1 MQTSTTQDALLGGR
15 VRLLQPARGYR
26 VAVDA
31 VLLAA
36 ATAPAAGETVLDL
49 GAGVGAVGLCL
60 AARLANCRVVGI
72 ELQPD
77 LAALAGRNAS
87 ANGMADRVRTIV
99 HDIARPLPAELGP
112 FDCVATNPPY
122 LAAAV
127 ADPSPHLGKALATVE
142 SSADLMR
149 WLAVATAALK
159 PGGTLTVIHR
169 SDRLDEIVD
178 GLARLGWGDLALRR
192 LPPARRVL
200 LRARHGRGRPRS
212 LREAP
217 PLVLHEADGRYTE
230 EAEAILRHAAPLAF

>member
-60 AARLANCRVVGI
+60 AARLPSCRVVGV

-87 ANGMADRVRTIV
+87 ANGLADRVRTLV
-99 HDIARPLPAELGP
+99 HDIARPLPAGLGP
-112 FDCVATNPPY
+112 FDCVTTNPPY

-127 ADPSPHLGKALATVE
+127 ADPSPHPGKALATVE
-142 SSADLMR
+142 SSADLAR
-149 WLAVATAALK
+149 WLAVATDATRAA
-159 PGGTLTVIHR
+159 GTLTLIHR
-169 SDRLDEIVD
+169 SDRLDEIVAA
-178 GLARLGWGDLALRR
+178 LRRLGWGDLAIKR
-192 LPPARRVL
+192 LPPAKRVL
-200 LRARHGRGRPRS
+200 LRAHRGGARS
-212 LREAP
+212 LCETP
-217 PLVLHEADGRYTE
+217 PLPLHEADGAYTQ

>member
-99 HDIARPLPAELGP
+99 HDIARPLPA
-112 FDCVATNPPY
+112 
-122 LAAAV
+122 
-127 ADPSPHLGKALATVE
+127 
-142 SSADLMR
+142 
-149 WLAVATAALK
+149 
-159 PGGTLTVIHR
+159 
-169 SDRLDEIVD
+169 
-178 GLARLGWGDLALRR
+178 
-192 LPPARRVL
+192 
-200 LRARHGRGRPRS
+200 
-212 LREAP
+212 
-217 PLVLHEADGRYTE
+217 
-230 EAEAILRHAAPLAF
+230 